1 MSSSCHL
8 CWMQCWF
15 ISRLPI
21 LGHKLFCI
29 LMQDPLS
36 DTVHNKSTVLDIMC
50 ATLNSVTVEKW
61 SLNFREM
68 WHPHSSTMNPKYY
81 CLGWPSCNRSQGP
94 AVLNFANWNEDIN
107 LGHFPPFTQSP
118 FSSLH
123 IQVWM
128 CTLLHILAYAL
139 AHTHAHTPKWRYL
152 VFYAVCVCVCVSYR

>member
-68 WHPHSSTMNPKYY
+68 WHPHSSTINPKYY

-107 LGHFPPFTQSP
+107 LGHFPHLLKALFLPCTYKSECAQSYTY
-118 FSSLH
+118 LH
-123 IQVWM
+123 MPW
-128 CTLLHILAYAL
+128 
-139 AHTHAHTPKWRYL
+139 HTHTHTHL
-152 VFYAVCVCVCVSYR
+152 NGDI